1 MGLMQDATKWVLFLA
16 SPEEPEERHVLDLA
30 FGLHCLESAGVSSE
44 NIEIYID
51 GDNRQNII
59 SWMSIGSNNPYEI
72 LPTEQFFNTQGANA
86 HSNLVM
92 FVTGHGGPNGIAG
105 KQDITPYLLLTTL
118 KTMPGLEKAI
128 VYLGQ
133 CFAGVFNYIGAGSG
147 RFKASVERKEADV
160 IFIGA
165 TNLHS
170 SLSLSTKENVSSEDD
185 PSKEFNWIAN
195 VFLYNVFKW
204 FSKPVDID
212 GDGRITIIDSYKFAG
227 SYSNIMN
234 KDFRVNSFVASVDLH
249 SVWKDAVKARDAENT
264 PQSAMDLSMI
274 EKRYV
279 NILSNSH
286 THQECWILNAI
297 PAQFIEI

>member
-1 MGLMQDATKWVLFLA
+1 
-16 SPEEPEERHVLDLA
+16 
-30 FGLHCLESAGVSSE
+30 
-44 NIEIYID
+44 
-51 GDNRQNII
+51 
-59 SWMSIGSNNPYEI
+59 
-72 LPTEQFFNTQGANA
+72 
-86 HSNLVM
+86 
-92 FVTGHGGPNGIAG
+92 
-105 KQDITPYLLLTTL
+105 
-118 KTMPGLEKAI
+118 MPKLEKAI

-147 RFKASVERKEADV
+147 RFKTAIERKEADV

-170 SLSLSTKENVSSEDD
+170 SLSLATKENVSSEDD

-204 FSKPVDID
+204 FSKPIDID
-212 GDGRITIIDSYKFAG
+212 GDGRTTIIDSYKFAG

-249 SVWKDAVKARDAENT
+249 SVWKEAAKAKDEENT
-264 PQSAMDLSMI
+264 PQNVLNLSMI
-274 EKRYV
+274 EQRYA
-279 NILSNSH
+279 NILSTSH

-297 PAQFIEI
+297 PAQFIEV